1 MKEVYLIGLGNP
13 GKKYSKSRHNI
24 GFSVLEN
31 LSKKYNSNFL
41 LKDKLKSLCSEFKI
55 NDFTYRLFL
64 PNTFMNNSGDA
75 VRAIVDWYKINLDQ
89 IFIIVDDKDL
99 PLGKIR
105 FRKKG
110 SSGGHNGLKS
120 IIEKLQT
127 TNFNRIKIGIGS
139 PPLSKEKNNSNTIF
153 HVLGNISQEEK
164 SILDKVYKK
173 VIESIEQLNNQKEE
187 FIINELNSFDK
198 VQIKKCGQNQKQLPK

>member
-1 MKEVYLIGLGNP
+1 MNEIYIVGLGNP
-13 GKKYSKSRHNI
+13 GKKYSRNRHNI
-24 GFSVLEN
+24 GFLILEN

-41 LKDKLKSLCSEFKI
+41 LKDKLKSNFSEFKI
-55 NDFTYRLFL
+55 KDCTYRLFL

-89 IFIIVDDKDL
+89 LFIIVDDKDL

-127 TNFNRIKIGIGS
+127 QNFNRIRIGIGS
-139 PPLSKEKNNSNTIF
+139 PPSLQRTNNFNTIS
-153 HVLGNISQEEK
+153 HVLGNISSEEK
-164 SILDKVYKK
+164 SILDKVYKQ
-173 VIESIEQLNNQKEE
+173 VIESLEKLNNIKEE
-187 FIINELNSFDK
+187 FIISELNSFDK
-198 VQIKKCGQNQKQLPK
+198 DQI

>member
-1 MKEVYLIGLGNP
+1 MNEIYLIGLGNP
-13 GKKYSKSRHNI
+13 GKKYYKSRHNI
-24 GFSVLEN
+24 GFLLLEK

-41 LKDKLKSLCSEFKI
+41 IKDKLKSFCSEFKI
-55 NDFTYRLFL
+55 NDSIYRVFL

-105 FRKKG
+105 FRKQG
-110 SSGGHNGLKS
+110 GSGGHNGLKS

-127 TNFNRIKIGIGS
+127 HNFNRIRIGIGS
-139 PPLSKEKNNSNTIF
+139 PPSVEEINKCNTIS
-153 HVLGNISQEEK
+153 HVLGNISLEEK
-164 SILDKVYKK
+164 SILNKVYKK
-173 VIESIEQLNNQKEE
+173 VIESLEQINIKKEE
-187 FIINELNSFDK
+187 YIMNELNSFDK
-198 VQIKKCGQNQKQLPK
+198 KQI

>member
-1 MKEVYLIGLGNP
+1 MNEIYLIGLGNP
-13 GKKYSKSRHNI
+13 GKKYSSTRHNI
-24 GFSVLEN
+24 GFLLLEN

-41 LKDKLKSLCSEFKI
+41 LKTKLKSSCSEFKI
-55 NDFTYRLFL
+55 NDSTYRLFL

-75 VRAIVDWYKINLDQ
+75 VRAIIDWYKINLDQ

-110 SSGGHNGLKS
+110 SSGGHNGLQS

-127 TNFNRIKIGIGS
+127 CNFNRIRIGIGS
-139 PPLSKEKNNSNTIF
+139 PPSIKSTNDFNTIS
-153 HVLGNISQEEK
+153 HVLGNISLEEK
-164 SILDKVYKK
+164 SILDKVYKR
-173 VIESIEQLNNQKEE
+173 VISSLEQLNTKKEE
-187 FIINELNSFDK
+187 FIISELNSFDK
-198 VQIKKCGQNQKQLPK
+198 DQK

>member
-1 MKEVYLIGLGNP
+1 MNEVYLIGLGNP

-24 GFSVLEN
+24 GFLLLEL

-41 LKDKLKSLCSEFKI
+41 LKDKLKSSCSEFKI
-55 NDFTYRLFL
+55 NNFTYRLFL

-89 IFIIVDDKDL
+89 IFIIVDDIDL

-127 TNFNRIKIGIGS
+127 DNFNRIRIGIGS
-139 PPLSKEKNNSNTIF
+139 PPLTKGGKNSNTIS
-153 HVLGNISQEEK
+153 HVLGNISLEEK
-164 SILDKVYKK
+164 SILDKVYVK
-173 VIESIEQLNNQKEE
+173 VIESLEQLNTKKEE
-187 FIINELNSFDK
+187 YISNELNSFNKD
-198 VQIKKCGQNQKQLPK
+198 QT

>member
-1 MKEVYLIGLGNP
+1 MNDIYIIGLGNP
-13 GKKYSKSRHNI
+13 GKKYSQSRHNI
-24 GFSVLEN
+24 GFLLLEN

-41 LKDKLKSLCSEFKI
+41 LKDKLKSSCSEFII
-55 NDFTYRLFL
+55 NDSTYRLFL

-127 TNFNRIKIGIGS
+127 NNFNRIRIGIGS
-139 PPLSKEKNNSNTIF
+139 PPLIKGTNNYNTTS
-153 HVLGNISQEEK
+153 HVLGNISLEEK
-164 SILDKVYKK
+164 TILDKVYKR
-173 VIESIEQLNNQKEE
+173 VITSLEQLNTKKEDI
-187 FIINELNSFDK
+187 IINELNSFSKDK
-198 VQIKKCGQNQKQLPK
+198 I

>member
-1 MKEVYLIGLGNP
+1 MNEIYLIGLGNP
-13 GKKYSKSRHNI
+13 GKKYSQSRHNI
-24 GFSVLEN
+24 GFILLQS
-31 LSKKYNSNFL
+31 LSKKYNSSFL
-41 LKDKLKSLCSEFKI
+41 LKDKLKSSFSEFKI
-55 NDFTYRLFL
+55 NDSTYRLFL

-127 TNFNRIKIGIGS
+127 HNFNRIRIGIGA
-139 PPLSKEKNNSNTIF
+139 PRFINEKNNFNTIS
-153 HVLGNISQEEK
+153 HVLGNISLEEQ
-164 SILDKVYKK
+164 SVLDKVYKR
-173 VIESIEQLNNQKEE
+173 VIESLEQLNTKKEE
-187 FIINELNSFDK
+187 IIISELNSFGKDK
-198 VQIKKCGQNQKQLPK
+198 I

>member
-1 MKEVYLIGLGNP
+1 MNEIYLIGLGNP
-13 GKKYSKSRHNI
+13 GKKYSKSRHNV
-24 GFSVLEN
+24 GFLLIEDF
-31 LSKKYNSNFL
+31 SKKYNSNFL
-41 LKDKLKSLCSEFKI
+41 LKDKLKSFYSEFKI
-55 NDFTYRLFL
+55 KDNTYRLFL

-89 IFIIVDDKDL
+89 VFIIVDDKDI

-127 TNFNRIKIGIGS
+127 NNFNRIRIGIGS
-139 PPLSKEKNNSNTIF
+139 PPPVNGTNNFNTIS
-153 HVLGNISQEEK
+153 HVLGTISQDEK
-164 SILDKVYKK
+164 LILDKVYRQ
-173 VIESIEQLNNQKEE
+173 VIESLEQLNTKREE
-187 FIINELNSFDK
+187 LIINELNSFNKD
-198 VQIKKCGQNQKQLPK
+198 QI

>member
-1 MKEVYLIGLGNP
+1 MNEIYLIGLGNP

-24 GFSVLEN
+24 GFLVLEI
-31 LSKKYNSNFL
+31 LSRKYNSNFL
-41 LKDKLKSLCSEFKI
+41 LKDKLKSSCSEFKI
-55 NDFTYRLFL
+55 NNSTYRLFL

-127 TNFNRIKIGIGS
+127 HEFNRIRIGIGS
-139 PPLSKEKNNSNTIF
+139 PPSNNEIKNFNTIS
-153 HVLGNISQEEK
+153 HVLGNISLEEK
-164 SILDKVYKK
+164 LILDKVYKR
-173 VIESIEQLNNQKEE
+173 VIESLEQINIKKEE
-187 FIINELNSFDK
+187 HIMSELNSFDK
-198 VQIKKCGQNQKQLPK
+198 DKM